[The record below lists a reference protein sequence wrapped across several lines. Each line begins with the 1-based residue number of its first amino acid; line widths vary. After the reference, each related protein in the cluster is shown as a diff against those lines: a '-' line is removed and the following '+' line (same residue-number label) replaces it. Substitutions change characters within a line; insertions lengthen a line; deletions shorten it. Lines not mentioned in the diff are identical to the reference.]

1 MAEEFASEGF
11 DLDAL
16 PAEGESNEVVFE
28 IGGKAT
34 AATPVHIEPERE
46 AKPAEDTSSSS
57 AIAGS
62 EAPKAQGNDAFKRG
76 NYLEAYDMYTDAI
89 EFCPGLSGSDLLK
102 ERDAFN
108 DKLREEAI
116 TSHRQHSSSPQDESG
131 SASAPASAS
140 ASSGSQSIPAPQQP
154 PPVFQAPPHEF
165 GKQLSVYH
173 SNRAAC
179 LLYLGRYDEAISD
192 CDVALL
198 LNPAYVKALL
208 RRMQAYENSDRT
220 EDALQDAKKALHL
233 EPKNA
238 GARKHVARLQKIE
251 DERLEKLKEETMAK
265 LKDLGNSILGNFGL
279 SLDNFKTEKDPN
291 TGSHSISFSQ
301 NK

>member
-34 AATPVHIEPERE
+34 GTVVEPVLTEPERE
-46 AKPAEDTSSSS
+46 TKPAEDTSSSS
-57 AIAGS
+57 AIATS
-62 EAPKAQGNDAFKRG
+62 EAQKAQGNDAFKRG

-89 EFCPGLSGSDLLK
+89 ESCPGISGSELLT

-116 TSHRQHSSSPQDESG
+116 ASHRQHSSSPQDESG
-131 SASAPASAS
+131 SASASAPASAS
-140 ASSGSQSIPAPQQP
+140 ASTPAPQQP
-154 PPVFQAPPHEF
+154 PPVFQPPPHEF

-192 CDVALL
+192 CDIALL

-220 EDALQDAKKALHL
+220 EDALQDAKKALLL
-233 EPKNA
+233 EPKNV
-238 GARKHVARLQKIE
+238 GARKHVTRLQKIE